1 MAFFPLRR
9 VRAWAALYWSM
20 LETYQRCLY
29 SNLWCFGVGFPP
41 FSPVLSLPKQ
51 KQIPLAYFPARRGI
65 AWAALYWSLFATYQ
79 KSLFSN
85 LWHLVCSFLQSVQS
99 WGCLEKIRNFFGPL
113 ANTESKS
120 LDSALYILCLH
131 CDITK
136 KLAYKYGIV
145 WSWFC
150 SDQSIHQAIS
160 QNKKSLRPYQQPFSQ
175 QQLQSNIADAQKD
188 K

>member
-9 VRAWAALYWSM
+9 VRALAALYWSM

-51 KQIPLAYFPARRGI
+51 KQIPLAYFPAWSGI
-65 AWAALYWSLFATYQ
+65 AWAVLYPCLRHIKQACSGTCGI
-79 KSLFSN
+79 
-85 LWHLVCSFLQSVQS
+85 LVSSFLQSVQS
-99 WGCLEKIRNFFGPL
+99 WGCLEKTRNFFGPL

-120 LDSALYILCLH
+120 LDSALLRFH
-131 CDITK
+131 SNITK
-136 KLAYKYGIV
+136 KLAYKSGIV
-145 WSWFC
+145 WWWFC

-160 QNKKSLRPYQQPFSQ
+160 QNKKSLRPYQQPFGQ
-175 QQLQSNIADAQKD
+175 QQLQRNIADAQKD